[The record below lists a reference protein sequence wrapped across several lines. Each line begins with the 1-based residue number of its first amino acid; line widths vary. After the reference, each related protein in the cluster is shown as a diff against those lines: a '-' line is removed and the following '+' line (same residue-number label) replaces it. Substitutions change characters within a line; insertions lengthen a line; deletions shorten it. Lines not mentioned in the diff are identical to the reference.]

1 MFFSTLTHRHC
12 TGFVLVVVGILIMD
26 ICVGVTRK
34 QEGLLAV
41 EAWFQEEENVRSM
54 DQCKIYHFRN
64 VIFIVLLPE
73 CSRYLL

>member
-1 MFFSTLTHRHC
+1 MFFCSITHRHC
-12 TGFVLVVVGILIMD
+12 VSVLVVVGILIMD

-54 DQCKIYHFRN
+54 DQC
-64 VIFIVLLPE
+64 
-73 CSRYLL
+73 